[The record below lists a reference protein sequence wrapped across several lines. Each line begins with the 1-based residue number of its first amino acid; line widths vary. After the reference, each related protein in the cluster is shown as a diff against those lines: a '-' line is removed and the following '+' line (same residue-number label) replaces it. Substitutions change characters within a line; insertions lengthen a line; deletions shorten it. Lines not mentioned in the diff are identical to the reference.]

1 MKKIIS
7 IVIIIVFLILGYSFS
22 MIPSYETIDAS
33 KALEKAQSELKRNQE
48 IVTFASKNPFNF
60 YDVFNRID
68 NIADQQVYGIL
79 TKPDTAGI
87 FPVIIGVAGSAG
99 WGEHHYGYLE
109 RYLEM
114 GFAVFSLHSF
124 KSRNV
129 KSTVGEQL
137 SVTLPMMIL
146 DAFSAL
152 KKLSDDDNIDVTRA
166 GLTGWS
172 LGGGVSLFS
181 AWSPLQETISP
192 GLKFA
197 AHLSFYP
204 PCIIMPEEIR
214 FNDVP
219 IHILAGQ
226 LDDWVPAA
234 ACEEL
239 VDVASNS
246 GYDIGI
252 TVYPGASHSFDRTM
266 DVILDK
272 NAYNFTDC
280 RMKLDSNGIVRL
292 SNSFPLSTPILQ
304 KIGLSFCAEKGAHWG
319 GNKEARE
326 LSAQFSK
333 EFMKTHLLVYKAA
346 N

>member
-1 MKKIIS
+1 MKKILLIA
-7 IVIIIVFLILGYSFS
+7 IIIALFILGYSVS
-22 MIPSYETIDAS
+22 VTPSYNTLNISA
-33 KALEKAQSELKRNQE
+33 ALEKARLELKGNQE
-48 IVTFASKNPFNF
+48 IVVFGSKNPFNF
-60 YDVFNRID
+60 YDVFHRME

-79 TKPDTAGI
+79 TKPDTVGI

-129 KSTVGEQL
+129 ESTVGEQL
-137 SVTLPMMIL
+137 TVTMPMMVH
-146 DAFSAL
+146 DAFMAL
-152 KKLSDDDNIDVTRA
+152 RRISEDDNIDVTRA

-172 LGGGVSLFS
+172 LGGGVALFS
-181 AWSPLQETISP
+181 AWSPIQELISP
-192 GLKFA
+192 DIKFA
-197 AHLSFYP
+197 AHLPFYP
-204 PCIIMPEEIR
+204 PCMIIPEELR

-219 IHILAGQ
+219 IHILTGE

-239 VDVASNS
+239 IEMASNV
-246 GYDIGI
+246 GCKIDI

-272 NAYNFTDC
+272 NAYSFTNC
-280 RMKLDSNGIVRL
+280 RMKLDNSGVARLMNG
-292 SNSFPLSTPILQ
+292 FPLSSPALQ

-319 GNKEARE
+319 GNKYARE
-326 LSAQFSK
+326 NSM
-333 EFMKTHLLVYKAA
+333 EFAKTFMLNNLKK
-346 N
+346 